1 MSVIHKGSRESSEVY
16 VGCVLCTRERNYH
29 DDSDFYVVVWDEESQ
44 SLKEVIYYTTR
55 CACDGVAHADATPEV
70 IEKAGAWLKKW
81 AIDRVREEFA
91 RDAQKA
97 AETINKGDQVRV
109 VKGRKVPLGTAGT
122 VIWKGEQSY
131 GQSYPR
137 HGYSRGYN
145 NGFYGQTVT
154 RVGIKDAEGTVF
166 WTSITNVEKVDQALK
181 IPSEAEIEAK
191 AQVAVDHRLFHLPF
205 ARRMGIALVV

>member
-1 MSVIHKGSRESSEVY
+1 MSVIHKGNGESSEVY
-16 VGCVLCTRERNYH
+16 VGCVLCTRERNFL
-29 DDSDFYVVVWDEESQ
+29 DDSDFYAVVWDEESQ

-81 AIDRVREEFA
+81 AIDRVREELA

-109 VKGRKVPLGTAGT
+109 VKGRKVPIGTAGI

-137 HGYSRGYN
+137 HGFAHGP
-145 NGFYGQTVT
+145 GFYGQHVT
-154 RVGIKDAEGTVF
+154 RIGIKDAAGTVS
-166 WTSITNVEKVDQALK
+166 WTSITNVEKVDQAPE
-181 IPSEAEIEAK
+181 IPSETEIEAK
-191 AQVAVDHRLFHLPF
+191 AQVAVDHRMFHLPF

>member
-1 MSVIHKGSRESSEVY
+1 MSVIHKGNGESSEVY
-16 VGCVLCTRERNYH
+16 VGCVLCTRERNFL
-29 DDSDFYVVVWDEESQ
+29 DDSDFYAVVWDEESQ

-81 AIDRVREEFA
+81 AIDRVREELA

-109 VKGRKVPLGTAGT
+109 VKGRKVPIGTAGI

-137 HGYSRGYN
+137 HGFAHGP
-145 NGFYGQTVT
+145 GFYGQHVT
-154 RVGIKDAEGTVF
+154 RIGIKDAAGTVS
-166 WTSITNVEKVDQALK
+166 WTSITNVEKVDQAPE
-181 IPSEAEIEAK
+181 IPSETEIEAK
-191 AQVAVDHRLFHLPF
+191 AQVAVDHRMFHLPF
-205 ARRMGIALVV
+205 ARRRGIALVV